1 MPNLRTGLF
10 TLITA
15 LSLLGCGQSTEAP
28 SAANEPAAAAPM
40 RERSVDEVDRLLGA
54 GSIAV
59 FDANGE
65 ETRRREG
72 IVPGAR
78 LLSSSGRFDPAT
90 ELPASKT
97 TPLVFYCGNTE
108 CTASDGAAER
118 AREAGWSDVSVMRA
132 GIAGWRAAGKPT
144 TPHSS

>member
-1 MPNLRTGLF
+1 MSNLRTGLF
-10 TLITA
+10 ILITA
-15 LSLLGCGQSTEAP
+15 LSLLGCGQSASETTAP
-28 SAANEPAAAAPM
+28 SGESAPM
-40 RERSVDEVDRLLGA
+40 RERSVEEVERLLAA

-90 ELPASKT
+90 ELPASKS
-97 TPLVFYCGNTE
+97 TPLVFYCGNE
-108 CTASDGAAER
+108 SCTASDGAAER
-118 AREAGWSDVSVMRA
+118 AREAGWPDVSVMRA

-144 TPHSS
+144 TPPPS